1 MLKLP
6 ESDNPLK
13 RPNPYT
19 PLELTPS
26 ASQEEVDRRIAE
38 LAEDAAI
45 TGQGP
50 LVKRLQKNLGDAN
63 SRLVSNALLL
73 EQPDSSQLLDRLRAL
88 PILDTSAIKLPDPGV
103 DQIVMEGGNFE
114 ISDVDCHPVA
124 RDPDLEVDFDRIYD
138 ILTAPGNER
147 HVHFEI

>member
-6 ESDNPLK
+6 EDDHPAK
-13 RPNPYT
+13 RPNPYA

-26 ASQEEVDRRIAE
+26 ASQAEVERRIAE
-38 LAEDAAI
+38 MAEDAAI

-50 LVKRLQKNLGDAN
+50 LVERLKKTVGDPTA
-63 SRLVSNALLL
+63 RLVTNALLL
-73 EQPDSSQLLDRLRAL
+73 EQPDSAQLLDRLNKL
-88 PILDTSAIKLPDPGV
+88 PTLDISAIKLPDPGV

-124 RDPDLEVDFDRIYD
+124 RDSGLEVDFDRIYD

>member
-13 RPNPYT
+13 RANPYT

-26 ASQEEVDRRIAE
+26 APQSEVTRRIGE

-50 LVKRLQKNLGDAN
+50 LVDRLKKALGDSK
-63 SRLVSNALLL
+63 SRLVTNALLL
-73 EQPDSSQLLDRLRAL
+73 EQPDSSQLLDRLHAL
-88 PILDTSAIKLPDPGV
+88 PTLDIGKIKLPDPGV

-124 RDPDLEVDFDRIYD
+124 RDPELEVDFDRIYD

>member
-6 ESDNPLK
+6 EPANPLK
-13 RPNPYT
+13 RANPYA
-19 PLELTPS
+19 PLELIPS
-26 ASQEEVDRRIAE
+26 APQDEVNLRIAE
-38 LAEDAAI
+38 LAENAAI

-50 LVKRLQKNLGDAN
+50 LVKQLKKNLGDAN
-63 SRLVSNALLL
+63 ARLVTNALLL
-73 EQPDSSQLLDRLRAL
+73 EQPNSSQLLDRLRAL
-88 PILDTSAIKLPDPGV
+88 PTLDSSQIKLPNPGV
-103 DQIVMEGGNFE
+103 DQIVMEGGNFQ

-124 RDPDLEVDFDRIYD
+124 RDPDLEVDFDCIYD